1 MTHTEEEHFIGYAAL
16 EPFVLNNE
24 NTHLKIHEFKPKPLE
39 ADEVE
44 ILVRA
49 CGM

>member
-1 MTHTEEEHFIGYAAL
+1 MTNEEQFIGYAAL

-24 NTHLKIHEFKPKPLE
+24 RTHLKVYEFQPRPLE

-44 ILVRA
+44 IQVSA